1 MKSFHHAPRLARTLA
16 VALAT
21 LVAAGT
27 AGAQAAAPGGQPTLQ
42 VAAENRTALA
52 DAARGARRADTTVH
66 AGDVLR
72 YRLTFTNAA
81 PRAIRNVALANPV
94 PAGLQ
99 FVAGSAKASRAD
111 ARAEYSVDGRTW
123 SARPMETVVVDGRQ
137 VERPVAPERY
147 TAVRWVV
154 DGAVAPAAVVTAE
167 FDARLVLAPATAA
180 AKPAAATTTP
190 TTPGAR

>member
-1 MKSFHHAPRLARTLA
+1 MTPLHRTLRTRTPRFARTLA
-16 VALAT
+16 AALLTLAGAT
-21 LVAAGT
+21 T
-27 AGAQAAAPGGQPTLQ
+27 ARAQAAPAGQPSLT
-42 VAAENRTALA
+42 VVAENRTAQA
-52 DAARGARRADTTVH
+52 AAARGARRADSTVLS
-66 AGDVLR
+66 GDVLR

-81 PRAIRNVALANPV
+81 PRPIRNVALANPV

-123 SARPMETVVVDGRQ
+123 SARPMETVTVDGRQ
-137 VERPVAPERY
+137 VERAVAPERY

-167 FDARLVLAPATAA
+167 FEARLVMAPAKSSSSTA
-180 AKPAAATTTP
+180 PS
-190 TTPGAR
+190 TPGAR